1 MSELHYKIN
10 KYQYKFDNAT
20 SQENQVLYSNKLNY
34 YKKLSNTKGGSIH
47 IMKPKTGISKDYTL
61 TDYLDDPLKIQSIGF
76 GSMILGQP
84 LEQVTFE
91 RHAPGPHEVAV
102 KIQYA
107 GVCHSDWHYLVGEW
121 GSSFPLIPGHEI
133 AGIVVRIGQR
143 AKRFSIGD
151 RVAVGTY
158 TNSCR
163 KCPRCKDG
171 NEQYCENGA
180 TWTYDGFERKP
191 GDIEPT
197 GDPTYGGFSNI
208 IVANENYV
216 YKIPDNM
223 QLDTSAPLLC
233 AGLTTYSPLRQMN
246 VDHGSRIGI
255 AGIGGLGHIAVKLAR
270 AMGAYVVALTTSKW
284 KLTDAIR
291 LGANDAVLVTNKHEM
306 EKYREDLD
314 LIISTIPVA
323 HDISPYIDLLRF
335 RGTLWILG
343 ALFPLPDFDTN
354 GLASLNLKLRS
365 SIVGGVEETE
375 EMLDFCSKHHIAADI
390 EVIPIG
396 SVNGTYDRLK
406 KRDVKYRFVI
416 DVDKSL

>member
-1 MSELHYKIN
+1 MSKLYYKIN
-10 KYQYKFDNAT
+10 KYQYKLENTT
-20 SQENQVLYSNKLNY
+20 SQESRALYMNKLNY
-34 YKKLSNTKGGSIH
+34 YQNQKGGF
-47 IMKPKTGISKDYTL
+47 MKPKPGISKDYTL
-61 TDYLDDPLKIQSIGF
+61 ENYLDNPLKIQSIGF

-84 LEQVTFE
+84 LEPVTFE
-91 RHAPGPHEVAV
+91 RHSPGPHEVAV

-121 GSSFPLIPGHEI
+121 ESSFPLIPGHEM
-133 AGIVVRIGQR
+133 AGIIIRIGPR
-143 AKRFSIGD
+143 VKRFSIGD

-180 TWTYDGFERKP
+180 TWTYDGFERNI
-191 GDIEPT
+191 GDVEPT

-223 QLDTSAPLLC
+223 PLDTTAPLLC

-246 VDHGSRIGI
+246 VGNGSCVGI
-255 AGIGGLGHIAVKLAR
+255 AGIGGLGHIAVKLAK

-284 KLTDAIR
+284 KLTDAVR

-306 EKYREDLD
+306 EKYRSNLD

-335 RGTLWILG
+335 KGTLWILG
-343 ALFPLPDFDTN
+343 ALFPLPEFDTN
-354 GLASLNLKLRS
+354 DLASLNLKLRS

-390 EVIPIG
+390 EIIPIE
-396 SVNGTYDRLK
+396 SVNETYDRLK